1 MLGMMTSDLAGA
13 GSPAWSTPNSFPAL
27 CCRWEAY
34 PHPPPPPP
42 PLLSISSLEAWDTL
56 GVGGG
61 PFYLFWANFK
71 CYILQSFC

>member
-1 MLGMMTSDLAGA
+1 MTSDLSGA

-27 CCRWEAY
+27 CRRSEAY
-34 PHPPPPPP
+34 PP
-42 PLLSISSLEAWDTL
+42 PLLSISNLEAWDTL